1 MARKIKYIYPS
12 RENREDRRSP
22 IYAVYAEE
30 HARDGGDKKKAKA
43 RNLVDLSSTSAR
55 WNTSLIENSF
65 AKGST
70 ETSNTALNSFNS
82 MYGGNDNIYLN
93 PYADVVGQD
102 EYIPYYDKRYSVRR
116 QQLRDFAKNPT
127 IETCLDIISNE
138 AIVYDT
144 NGYFANLDIKLLSS
158 VIKPDKKGRK
168 SEVLD
173 GLVMAFREVYRIYN
187 FHVSDDAWNLFKS
200 FLIDGILA
208 FEIIYEYTTENGI
221 MKATGIAGF
230 KQLDP
235 TTLYTKIK
243 KVEGVGDVK
252 VWIQETSGGAIEIPD
267 SNIIYISYSGKYNNL
282 NVSYLERLSRSYN
295 ILNQLEGSRVIWNL
309 MNAQKRTK
317 IVVPMGSM
325 PPQKMR
331 TELAQFEAFYK
342 EDISID
348 SLSGEVNY
356 NSRAKFPFAKTMVF
370 PSNAQGTTDVSS
382 IGDDGYDMN
391 STQTLEYFWDRFIQD
406 TQIPRNRFP
415 NSVGKGMANPYD
427 VSSSITHEE
436 HNFHRFI
443 NRLRVIFKEILIK
456 PTWIQFALMHPE
468 YAKHVKLK
476 AATTIEFIDENIF
489 VDMKES
495 ERLKNASEYINSL
508 LTIQEE
514 NDSSYIPA
522 SFAISKFLNL
532 SADDMIELNAAREA
546 RKKHQEKMKEEGEA
560 QNGGGFGQMDSFGGG
575 IADFDDGGGFDVG
588 GSGGGLGGGDFGGA
602 PDMGGGDLGG
612 ADTGADTAGE
622 PAL

>member
-187 FHVSDDAWNLFKS
+187 FHVSDDAWNLFK
-200 FLIDGILA
+200 F
-208 FEIIYEYTTENGI
+208 
-221 MKATGIAGF
+221 
-230 KQLDP
+230 
-235 TTLYTKIK
+235 
-243 KVEGVGDVK
+243 
-252 VWIQETSGGAIEIPD
+252 IP
-267 SNIIYISYSGKYNNL
+267 
-282 NVSYLERLSRSYN
+282 
-295 ILNQLEGSRVIWNL
+295 
-309 MNAQKRTK
+309 
-317 IVVPMGSM
+317 
-325 PPQKMR
+325 
-331 TELAQFEAFYK
+331 
-342 EDISID
+342 
-348 SLSGEVNY
+348 
-356 NSRAKFPFAKTMVF
+356 
-370 PSNAQGTTDVSS
+370 
-382 IGDDGYDMN
+382 
-391 STQTLEYFWDRFIQD
+391 
-406 TQIPRNRFP
+406 
-415 NSVGKGMANPYD
+415 
-427 VSSSITHEE
+427 H
-436 HNFHRFI
+436 
-443 NRLRVIFKEILIK
+443 
-456 PTWIQFALMHPE
+456 
-468 YAKHVKLK
+468 
-476 AATTIEFIDENIF
+476 
-489 VDMKES
+489 
-495 ERLKNASEYINSL
+495 
-508 LTIQEE
+508 
-514 NDSSYIPA
+514 
-522 SFAISKFLNL
+522 
-532 SADDMIELNAAREA
+532 
-546 RKKHQEKMKEEGEA
+546 
-560 QNGGGFGQMDSFGGG
+560 
-575 IADFDDGGGFDVG
+575 
-588 GSGGGLGGGDFGGA
+588 
-602 PDMGGGDLGG
+602 
-612 ADTGADTAGE
+612 
-622 PAL
+622 